1 MIFAFVFRL
10 VFSVKGRKIL
20 FEVSDTT
27 MKVNLSI
34 FSRPF
39 YVQLFWKHL
48 VHISEN
54 LFLVLPLAFVK
65 ICLVFL
71 AFLFIVFSFLSF
83 INF

>member
-10 VFSVKGRKIL
+10 VFRVKGRKIL

-34 FSRPF
+34 FSRPS

-48 VHISEN
+48 VHI
-54 LFLVLPLAFVK
+54 
-65 ICLVFL
+65 
-71 AFLFIVFSFLSF
+71 
-83 INF
+83 